1 MQLSMEES
9 PSNLIMMRIKRGR
22 AVSGVLVLNKDQ
34 GMTSNFALQ
43 KVKRIFNARKAGHT
57 GSLDPLATGVLP
69 ICFGE
74 ATKFSSFFLNA
85 SKKYHATIVLGI
97 ETDTYDSEGI
107 VVKKTVSRDVS
118 ESHVQN
124 VINKFEGELLQI
136 PPMYSALKYKGKP
149 LYKLARKGIN
159 MERSPRNVSI
169 YEIELLQF
177 REKEH
182 VEIDIFVH
190 VSKGTYIRSLAHD
203 IGKALGYGAH
213 ISSLHR
219 TGAGKFMENDSYKID
234 DIEIIKESGGLES
247 LDTKLLS
254 LENVMREDDLVE
266 VTSEMGI
273 SFCLGQSVNVK
284 ENFRKDQ
291 EGDIVRVFDDKGTF
305 LGTGC
310 CQENGIIS
318 PKRVV
323 CVD

>member
-1 MQLSMEES
+1 
-9 PSNLIMMRIKRGR
+9 
-22 AVSGVLVLNKDQ
+22 
-34 GMTSNFALQ
+34 
-43 KVKRIFNARKAGHT
+43 
-57 GSLDPLATGVLP
+57 
-69 ICFGE
+69 
-74 ATKFSSFFLNA
+74 
-85 SKKYHATIVLGI
+85 
-97 ETDTYDSEGI
+97 
-107 VVKKTVSRDVS
+107 
-118 ESHVQN
+118 
-124 VINKFEGELLQI
+124 
-136 PPMYSALKYKGKP
+136 
-149 LYKLARKGIN
+149 
-159 MERSPRNVSI
+159 
-169 YEIELLQF
+169 
-177 REKEH
+177 
-182 VEIDIFVH
+182 
-190 VSKGTYIRSLAHD
+190 
-203 IGKALGYGAH
+203 
-213 ISSLHR
+213 
-219 TGAGKFMENDSYKID
+219 MENDSYKID